1 MQRLKY
7 KSLIGLRGV
16 AHSENARAR
25 YWARKFE
32 FPMIMMATWIIMEW
46 YASALGG
53 LLILFGLGLF
63 SLITASFSAFLL
75 AKDEEEI
82 IRDEKEELTRLR
94 RIEERMERLEKLLKR
109 VESSVSKD
117 R

>member
-1 MQRLKY
+1 MQKLKY

-46 YASALGG
+46 YASAQGVFPTYLNV
-53 LLILFGLGLF
+53 LTDWLVWGLF
-63 SLITASFSAFLL
+63 LIETVV
-75 AKDEEEI
+75 
-82 IRDEKEELTRLR
+82 LT
-94 RIEERMERLEKLLKR
+94 KLVDNDGDIYQVIGLTC
-109 VESSVSKD
+109 
-117 R
+117 